1 MTERILFIPA
11 MVAMVYSVSLFF
23 MKRYKNKK
31 EARSELMMLAFI
43 GIIAGILIYGGLLR
57 IR

>member
-23 MKRYKNKK
+23 MKRYKSKK